1 MRGCDSASGI
11 ASGMQGTE
19 MALAVAEYAQAGEGG
34 TVQEE
39 IVQGHRVGLGGSE
52 AERERRW
59 TMMAQSPTVIWPRT
73 GKGLVQT
80 G

>member
-1 MRGCDSASGI
+1 
-11 ASGMQGTE
+11 MQGTE
-19 MALAVAEYAQAGEGG
+19 MALAVAEYVQAGEGG

-39 IVQGHRVGLGGSE
+39 IVQGYRIGLGGSE

-59 TMMAQSPTVIWPRT
+59 TMMAQSPKVIWPCM
-73 GKGLVQT
+73 GKGLVHT